1 MSSWVQARRRLA
13 AGLLRRSAR
22 RPGPGPA
29 GWRPGAA
36 GPAGWLAGAAGPAGW
51 LAGAAGLAGLAVAG
65 CAGQPDAGLPPKAQA
80 QASAAVLTDPQLGAR
95 EQVLAAYAGYWQ
107 VTGAAVNAG
116 GPGPA
121 RTLLARYLTPGAI
134 VGVLAALRP
143 DWAEHAVS
151 AGSPVTHVL
160 SVKITA
166 GRALVHDCV
175 DLSQAGLDNVRTGR
189 PYPRSFGGAHVNYYA
204 DLVRSGS
211 RWLVSNLVPVVAPCE
226 P

>member
-22 RPGPGPA
+22 RP
-29 GWRPGAA
+29 RPGQ
-36 GPAGWLAGAAGPAGW
+36 AGWLPGV
-51 LAGAAGLAGLAVAG
+51 AGAAGLSGLAVAG

-116 GPGPA
+116 GPAPA
-121 RTLLARYLTPGAI
+121 RALLARYLTPGAI
-134 VGVLAALRP
+134 AGVLAALRP

-151 AGSPVTHVL
+151 AGSPVTNVL

-166 GRALVHDCV
+166 GHALVRDCV
-175 DLSQAGLDNVRTGR
+175 DLSQAGLDNARTGR
-189 PYPRSFGGAHVNYYA
+189 PYPRSFGSAHVNFYA